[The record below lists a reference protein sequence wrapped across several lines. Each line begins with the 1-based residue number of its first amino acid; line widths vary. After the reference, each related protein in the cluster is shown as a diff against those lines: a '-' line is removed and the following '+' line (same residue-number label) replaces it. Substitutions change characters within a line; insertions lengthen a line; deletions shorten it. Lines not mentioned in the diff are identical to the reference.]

1 LSSFMPELPE
11 VEVTKLGIE
20 PKIKGSKVTD
30 VRIFDGRLRWP
41 VPSDLKSLI
50 KNQTC
55 QSISRRGKYLLFE
68 LNKGHLIIHLGM
80 TGVLRLLD
88 LQDPLRPHDR
98 VEICFGKQALRLHDP
113 RKFGAV
119 IWHASEDGPV
129 DQHPLLLK
137 LGVEPFSED
146 FSEEKAG
153 RLLFDRSRGR
163 SVAVKQFLL
172 AGQAVVGV
180 GNIYCSESLFEAK
193 INPVRAAGKI
203 SLKRYDALANA
214 VRDTLKR
221 AIKAGGSSL
230 KDFVNSD
237 GERGHF
243 MMSTK
248 VYGRAGQPC
257 RLCQTPIRQ
266 IVQAQ
271 RSTFYCPQC
280 QK

>member
-1 LSSFMPELPE
+1 MPELPE

-20 PKIKGSKVTD
+20 PRVAGLKITD

-41 VPSDLKSLI
+41 VPSDLKDIL

-55 QSISRRGKYLLFE
+55 QSIGRRGKYLLFE
-68 LNKGHLIIHLGM
+68 LTHGYLIIHLGM
-80 TGVLRLLD
+80 TGVLRLLSPK
-88 LQDPLRPHDR
+88 DPLRPHDR
-98 VEICFGKQALRLHDP
+98 VEISFGKQVLRLHDP

-119 IWHASEDGPV
+119 LWHPSKDGPV
-129 DQHPLLLK
+129 ERHPLLLK
-137 LGVEPFSED
+137 LGVEPLSED
-146 FSEEKAG
+146 FSQEKAG
-153 RLLFDRSRGR
+153 RVLFDQSRGR

-180 GNIYCSESLFEAK
+180 GNIYCSESLFDAK

-203 SLKRYDALANA
+203 SLKRYDALAMA
-214 VRDTLKR
+214 IKDTLKR

-257 RLCQTPIRQ
+257 RICGTTIRQ
-266 IVQAQ
+266 ITQAQ